1 MAAGRHNPRVT
12 EKAPRAESVPTA
24 HSSADGADET
34 SQEISSKTSLN
45 GSEGVR
51 PPAFVDPARP
61 RTHNEGRKDSRNPQ
75 ISGGHDMTSGKTSNR
90 KSRQP
95 KPAAGGGLR
104 AGARGA
110 QAGGQIGSVGGT
122 AAAGPQK
129 TVATMLGEM
138 VWLLSMSPTHRHFAL
153 SDLEWLIM
161 PPLMLQQF
169 RIYYDGQT
177 PMALALWAYLSE
189 DSEQKLESGSTRLR
203 PDEWR
208 ADGTEVLELLKK
220 RGQGSLGTPLPED
233 MREPKGTL
241 WLVDLIAPL
250 ATPQNKLAEK
260 VLSDLATTVFKGK
273 KFKFHVTDPQTGKR
287 EVKELG

>member
-1 MAAGRHNPRVT
+1 MKSDKKSRQNKPTGARGDLKAG
-12 EKAPRAESVPTA
+12 
-24 HSSADGADET
+24 
-34 SQEISSKTSLN
+34 
-45 GSEGVR
+45 
-51 PPAFVDPARP
+51 
-61 RTHNEGRKDSRNPQ
+61 
-75 ISGGHDMTSGKTSNR
+75 ISGG
-90 KSRQP
+90 
-95 KPAAGGGLR
+95 
-104 AGARGA
+104 
-110 QAGGQIGSVGGT
+110 QAGGQIGSVGGNVT
-122 AAAGPQK
+122 TGPQK

-138 VWLLSMSPTHRHFAL
+138 VWLLTMSPTHKHFAL
-153 SDLEWLIM
+153 GDLEWLIM

-177 PMALALWAYLSE
+177 PVALALWAYLSE
-189 DSEQKLESGSTRLR
+189 DAEKKLNAGSTRLR
-203 PDEWR
+203 PDEWH

-233 MREPKGTL
+233 MREPRGTL

-260 VLSDLATTVFKGK
+260 VLSDLATTVFNGR